1 MEAEYINQ
9 LNDHL
14 VDIYIKYKNRFLEL
28 LIDSIS
34 RDMSK
39 YCELIKYIIVD
50 HLEAKLYFNCKNTI
64 CVWISIDLRKPDFA
78 ISYSYYN
85 PECKEWS
92 I

>member
-39 YCELIKYIIVD
+39 YCELIKYIVN
-50 HLEAKLYFNCKNTI
+50 HLEAKLYFNCKNTV
-64 CVWISIDLRKPDFA
+64 CVWISIDLRKPDFV
-78 ISYSYYN
+78 ILYS
-85 PECKEWS
+85 PECREGS